1 MKSWLRQENVRPKK
15 QNFKDFMKLSNFK
28 SGVIEKNIF
37 NENSEA
43 LKSHDFDSYN
53 SCVEI

>member
-1 MKSWLRQENVRPKK
+1 
-15 QNFKDFMKLSNFK
+15 MKLSNFK
-28 SGVIEKNIF
+28 SGLIEKNIF

-43 LKSHDFDSYN
+43 LKSLDFYSHN

>member
-1 MKSWLRQENVRPKK
+1 
-15 QNFKDFMKLSNFK
+15 MKLSNFK

-43 LKSHDFDSYN
+43 LKSHDFYLYN